1 MSAEG
6 VVLVHGGL
14 HTSTCWSAVVPYLT
28 MPVVAVDLPGR
39 GRRPADLA
47 TVTVEDCVQAV
58 IESAD
63 EAGFDRFVLVGHSL
77 GGVTVTETAWRYP
90 QRVAKLIYVAALVP
104 APGANASSV
113 AYGVDLPPGE
123 FAVDDEDLARSVFG
137 NDLSDEQW
145 AVYWHSMV
153 PDAANIMN
161 ARLSGYPSGLPDHLC
176 QHVRRH
182 SRAARGGRTDDRQSR
197 CRGRAP
203 GAVGG
208 PLGHDVEAVGTRDD
222 HQRGGRAG
230 PIRRNLWVAYISG
243 GRYVDKQPGGCT

>member
-123 FAVDDEDLARSVFG
+123 FAVDDEDLARSVLG

-161 ARLSGYPSGLPDHLC
+161 ARLSGYPSGLPITYVSMSDDIPLPPAVAEQMIANLGAGVEH
-176 QHVRRH
+176 HVLSAGH
-182 SRAARGGRTDDRQSR
+182 SVMMSKPLELATIINEVATPDR
-197 CRGRAP
+197 
-203 GAVGG
+203 
-208 PLGHDVEAVGTRDD
+208 
-222 HQRGGRAG
+222 
-230 PIRRNLWVAYISG
+230 
-243 GRYVDKQPGGCT
+243 

>member
-161 ARLSGYPSGLPDHLC
+161 ARLSGYPSGLPITYVSMSDDIPVPPAVAEQMIANLGAGVEHQVLSAG
-176 QHVRRH
+176 H
-182 SRAARGGRTDDRQSR
+182 SVMMSKPLELATIINEVAAPDR
-197 CRGRAP
+197 
-203 GAVGG
+203 
-208 PLGHDVEAVGTRDD
+208 
-222 HQRGGRAG
+222 
-230 PIRRNLWVAYISG
+230 
-243 GRYVDKQPGGCT
+243 